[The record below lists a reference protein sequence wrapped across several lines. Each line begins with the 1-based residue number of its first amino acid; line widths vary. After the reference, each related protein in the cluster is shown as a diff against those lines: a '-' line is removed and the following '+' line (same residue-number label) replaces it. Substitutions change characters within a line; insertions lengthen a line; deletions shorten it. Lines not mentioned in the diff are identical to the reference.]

1 MRQYI
6 IEKEGQIDFF
16 KTFRIDY
23 ENNNVLIEDT
33 DGVWNG
39 NLLEFKL
46 NINDVSKTLF
56 QAIKYLSK
64 MRVKGI
70 SIPKNILLISLNEE
84 VCYVFNS
91 QDYFDEIHKIYY
103 GPASKNNDGFVMS
116 KSYVKKIYYSKQCGQ
131 ADMIQILR
139 TKNYWRDKTT

>member
-1 MRQYI
+1 MRQYR

-23 ENNNVLIEDT
+23 ENNNVLIENT

-46 NINDVSKTLF
+46 NITDVSKTLL

-64 MRVKGI
+64 LRVKGI
-70 SIPKNILLISLNEE
+70 SVPANILLISLNERI
-84 VCYVFNS
+84 CYIFKS
-91 QDYFDEIHKIYY
+91 QDYFDDIHKIYY
-103 GPASKNNDGFVMS
+103 GPASKNNDGFIIT
-116 KSYVKKIYYSKQCGQ
+116 KSYVKIIDYSK
-131 ADMIQILR
+131 L
-139 TKNYWRDKTT
+139 

>member
-1 MRQYI
+1 MRQYR

-23 ENNNVLIEDT
+23 ENNNVLIENT

-46 NINDVSKTLF
+46 NITDVSKTLL

-64 MRVKGI
+64 LRVKGI
-70 SIPKNILLISLNEE
+70 SVPANILLISLNERI
-84 VCYVFNS
+84 CYIFKS
-91 QDYFDEIHKIYY
+91 QDGVSIK
-103 GPASKNNDGFVMS
+103 
-116 KSYVKKIYYSKQCGQ
+116 
-131 ADMIQILR
+131 
-139 TKNYWRDKTT
+139 